1 MNNRFY
7 KYYNYFIYLECYDMK
22 KFKWYTIN
30 NLTYERQRPMLFIDG
45 GFLGALIFPESFFE
59 NLGRR
64 IDERLAKT
72 SEAQTIRNR
81 AVLQTDADWRD
92 RYRVMV

>member
-1 MNNRFY
+1 MNIQNVNSTFGSSRAVAKTFRFIAE
-7 KYYNYFIYLECYDMK
+7 K
-22 KFKWYTIN
+22 
-30 NLTYERQRPMLFIDG
+30 RPIVKSKTAIPD
-45 GFLGALIFPESFFE
+45 ESFFE